1 MPFEFEKTDIEGVVV
16 VKPRVFSDERGYFTE
31 TYKKSEFSRGG
42 IDVNFVQDNESFSS
56 ALTLRGLHFQRKP
69 YEQGKLVRC
78 VRGEI
83 FDVAVDLRPN
93 SRTFGKYVSAILS
106 EENRHMLWI
115 PEGFAHGFLALKDS
129 IVVYKVTNEY
139 NRESEGGIRWDDPE
153 LSIKWPMQPRF
164 LSDKDR
170 KWPTL
175 REYMK
180 SL

>member
-1 MPFEFEKTDIEGVVV
+1 MREG
-16 VKPRVFSDERGYFTE
+16 
-31 TYKKSEFSRGG
+31 
-42 IDVNFVQDNESFSS
+42 
-56 ALTLRGLHFQRKP
+56 
-69 YEQGKLVRC
+69 
-78 VRGEI
+78 GEI